1 MNKSLEN
8 LCALIDSGEEENLEM
23 ALQLSVNLPREFEWL
38 HKYLR
43 SFKRLPSNF
52 TSWYHLYSEVV
63 GYGLETVSVVE
74 PFSVVATI
82 RPPKFPEHR
91 FHMSEIAE
99 NVANELHYKLFRME
113 HQQLKGDLEIVEDSL
128 FRLKGFTDT
137 TNTCVNLAKWAIN
150 LRERKD
156 ICRIR

>member
-1 MNKSLEN
+1 MDRSLEN
-8 LCALIDSGEEENLEM
+8 LCELIDSGKEENLEL
-23 ALQLSVNLPREFEWL
+23 ALQVSVNLPKEFEWL

-63 GYGLETVSVVE
+63 GYRLETVCVVE
-74 PFSVVATI
+74 HYRVSSTL
-82 RPPKFPEHR
+82 RLPKFPEHR
-91 FHMSEIAE
+91 FHMSEITE

-113 HQQLKGDLEIVEDSL
+113 HPQLRADLEEVEDSM

-137 TNTCVNLAKWAIN
+137 NNTCVNIAKWAIN
-150 LRERKD
+150 LRERRDTCK
-156 ICRIR
+156 IR

>member
-1 MNKSLEN
+1 MDRSLEN
-8 LCALIDSGEEENLEM
+8 LCELIDSGKEENLEL
-23 ALQLSVNLPREFEWL
+23 ALQVSVNLPKEFEWL

-63 GYGLETVSVVE
+63 GYGLETVTVVE
-74 PFSVVATI
+74 HYRVLSNL
-82 RPPKFPEHR
+82 RLPKFPEHR
-91 FHMSEIAE
+91 FRISEIAE

-113 HQQLKGDLEIVEDSL
+113 NPQLKADLEEVEDSI

-137 TNTCVNLAKWAIN
+137 KNTCVSLAKWAIN
-150 LRERKD
+150 LRERRD
-156 ICRIR
+156 TCRIR